1 MTIESETPG
10 PALVRLADLW
20 APDWHATVDG
30 RPAEVLRTDYLLRA
44 VAVPAGRH
52 TIVFKYQPVAVRNG
66 LMVSLASVA
75 LVLVLI
81 VIGVV
86 TGRSSKVSPE
96 AEAA

>member
-1 MTIESETPG
+1 
-10 PALVRLADLW
+10 
-20 APDWHATVDG
+20 
-30 RPAEVLRTDYLLRA
+30 VLRTDYLLRA

-52 TIVFKYQPVAVRNG
+52 TIVFRYQPVAVRNG

-81 VIGVV
+81 VIGAV
-86 TGRSSKVSPE
+86 TGRRSKVTPE